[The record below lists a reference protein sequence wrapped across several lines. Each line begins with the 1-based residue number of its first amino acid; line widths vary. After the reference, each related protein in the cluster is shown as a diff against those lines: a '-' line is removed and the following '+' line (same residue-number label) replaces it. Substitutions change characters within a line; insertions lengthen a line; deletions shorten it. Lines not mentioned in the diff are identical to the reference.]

1 MKMYVKSINWLE
13 NVLQKTNQQSIL
25 SKLVNVRLHQFYK
38 NDRNDIKNA
47 IITILY
53 KTPDPLK

>member
-1 MKMYVKSINWLE
+1 MKMYVKTINRIE

-25 SKLVNVRLHQFYK
+25 SKLVNVRLHQFHK

-47 IITILY
+47 IITTLY